1 MTLQDHLDLIE
12 TRASTRTAEAVL
24 STLAG
29 IPFTVVGG
37 WAVYAHGSGLP
48 SVDMDIW
55 YHSDHH
61 EAIYAAFLERHDTQL
76 DTEGGRGRFNLDLD
90 FLDQH
95 SVLFGTDLTFS
106 RSDLQTE
113 TKQLL
118 GHKTSMLAGP
128 DLLFSKAKAFHD
140 RSQQWAI
147 RQDPEKLAALR
158 LKSPQEADFIQSRS
172 EAYWLRKAGKDL
184 ADVRFL
190 QSRGLEMGGRDD
202 LRDAVLGRLESPHP
216 ALVDWANG

>member
-1 MTLQDHLDLIE
+1 MTLQDHLALVE
-12 TRASTRTAEAVL
+12 TRESTRTAKEVL
-24 STLAG
+24 STLDG

-61 EAIYAAFLERHDTQL
+61 EAIYAAFLEQHDIQL
-76 DTEGGRGRFNLDLD
+76 DTEEGLERFNLDLEY
-90 FLDQH
+90 LDQH
-95 SVLFGTDLTFS
+95 SSLFGTDLTFS
-106 RSDLQTE
+106 RSDLQAE

-118 GHKTSMLAGP
+118 DHDVSILAGP

-147 RQDPEKLAALR
+147 RQDPEQLAALR
-158 LKSPQEADFIQSRS
+158 LKSLQEADFIQSRS
-172 EAYWLRKAGKDL
+172 EAYWLRKAGKDF
-184 ADVRFL
+184 ADIRFL
-190 QSRGLEMGGRDD
+190 QSQGLEMGGPEDIRDPI
-202 LRDAVLGRLESPHP
+202 LRRLESPHP
-216 ALVDWANG
+216 ALVEWANG

>member
-1 MTLQDHLDLIE
+1 MTLEDHLALVE
-12 TRASTRTAEAVL
+12 ARESTRTAQEVL
-24 STLAG
+24 STLEG

-37 WAVYAHGSGLP
+37 WAVYAYGSGLP

-61 EAIYAAFLERHDTQL
+61 DDICLAFLKQHDIQL
-76 DTEGGRGRFNLDLD
+76 DTEGGRARFNLDMEYLD
-90 FLDQH
+90 H
-95 SVLFGTDLTFS
+95 HNSLFDTGLIFS
-106 RSDLQTE
+106 RSDLQAE
-113 TKQLL
+113 TKRLL
-118 GHKTSMLAGP
+118 GHDVSVLAGP

-147 RQDPEKLAALR
+147 RQDPEQLAALR
-158 LKSPQEADFIQSRS
+158 IKSPQQADFIQSRS

-190 QSRGLEMGGRDD
+190 QSQGLEIGGPAN
-202 LRDAVLGRLESPHP
+202 LRETVSRRLESPP
-216 ALVDWANG
+216 QALVDWANG